1 MYPKPKFKYKFHVT
15 YFMFGFGK
23 KGPFREGDYAFIA
36 TGSNDSLKIIVGL
49 VEVGGD
55 RRIKVAGLYIKP
67 TGLLE
72 KIRSGKAGSRSMEV
86 LSKPHPD
93 NLIHILLNRV
103 DFGDFHDYV
112 DLNDT
117 AVKIGVKRYT
127 EVDTWLREGFP
138 ELFSVMLSP
147 SDQRRDEAIKVFM
160 DRMNNMQDQE
170 LKQTV
175 YAVARQLRIF

>member
-1 MYPKPKFKYKFHVT
+1 
-15 YFMFGFGK
+15 MFGFGK
-23 KGPFREGDYAFIA
+23 RGSFKEGDYIFVAI
-36 TGSNDSLKIIVGL
+36 GSDDSLKIIVGL

-72 KIRSGKAGSRSMEV
+72 KIRSGRAGSRTMEV

-93 NLIHILLNRV
+93 NLIHVLLDKV
-103 DFGDFHDYV
+103 DSGDFHDYV

-117 AVKIGVKRYT
+117 AIRLGAKRYT
-127 EVDTWLREGFP
+127 EIDTWLREGFP
-138 ELFSVMLSP
+138 ELFSVILSP

-160 DRMNNMQDQE
+160 ERMNSIQDQE

-175 YAVARQLRIF
+175 YAVARQLKIF